1 MRKIYVEK
9 SIIDY
14 LSKNNLSIYKDKLNP
29 DKNDNEWLIYI
40 PLPSTIE
47 GIMVIGT
54 YSETWSTVVKS
65 NEFVS
70 IKCNITDKEIK
81 YLVCTNVNMNPELF
95 VKNRD
100 IYISYANDKKYCV
113 VALNSSSE
121 TEYDVIFDE
130 MDYREAK

>member
-54 YSETWSTVVKS
+54 YSETWSTVLRS

-81 YLVCTNVNMNPELF
+81 YLVCTNINMDTELF
-95 VKNRD
+95 VRNRD
-100 IYISYANDKKYCV
+100 IYISYADGKKYCV
-113 VALNSSSE
+113 VALNSSYGK
-121 TEYDVIFDE
+121 EYDVIFDE